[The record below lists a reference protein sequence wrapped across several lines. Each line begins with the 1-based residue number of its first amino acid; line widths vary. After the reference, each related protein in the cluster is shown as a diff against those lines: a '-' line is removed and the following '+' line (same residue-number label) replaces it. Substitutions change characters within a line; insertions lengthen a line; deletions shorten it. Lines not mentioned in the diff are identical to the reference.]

1 MPIILITAI
10 GSFSAKT
17 VINNLK
23 GKNYII
29 GTNIYPHNWIPESLL
44 VDKFYQVSPVAEGEK
59 YLNEIINICEQEHVD
74 YIIPLTDIEI
84 DLLNEKREQLPC
96 DLAVSS
102 FHTIKLL
109 RDKFKLYK
117 SVDEILKQFTDVM
130 TIPTY
135 KLAYDHV
142 KQMQYPQVWKIYN
155 GRSSEGL
162 YRIYN
167 KYNSG
172 EIYKHLCDQ
181 KILDN
186 YILQPLIEGDVVT
199 VDLVADIYGNIISL
213 PRRELLRTQ
222 NGAGLSVC
230 IYKDEQLECAVRKI
244 AIATKIIGCVNFEFI
259 YKNKKY
265 YFLECNPRFSGGIAF
280 SCAAGYDFIN
290 AHMDSIKKKKI
301 QPILHIKKGF
311 IAKQYEEIWIS

>member
-17 VINNLK
+17 VINKLK
-23 GKNYII
+23 GVHYII

-44 VDKFYQVSPVAEGEK
+44 VDKFYQVSPVADREK
-59 YLNEIINICEQEHVD
+59 YLSEIINICKQENVD
-74 YIIPLTDIEI
+74 YIVPLTDVEI

-96 DLAVSS
+96 ELAISP

-117 SVDEILKQFTDVM
+117 YVDEILDQFPNIM

-135 KLAYDHV
+135 KLTFEHI
-142 KQMQYPQVWKIYN
+142 QQIQYPQVWKIYN

-162 YRIYN
+162 YRIYD
-167 KYNSG
+167 KYNSE
-172 EIYKHLCDQ
+172 EIYRHLYNQ
-181 KILDN
+181 KSLDN
-186 YILQPLIEGDVVT
+186 YIMQPLIEGDVVT
-199 VDLVADIYGNIISL
+199 VDLVADMYGNIISL

-222 NGAGLSVC
+222 NGAGLSVR
-230 IYKDEQLECAVRKI
+230 IYKDEQLDCAVRKI
-244 AIATKIIGCVNFEFI
+244 AIETKIIGCVNFEFI
-259 YKNKKY
+259 CKNKKY

-290 AHMDSIKKKKI
+290 AHIKSIAKQKI
-301 QPILHIKKGF
+301 QPVSHIRRGF
-311 IAKQYEEIWIS
+311 IAKQYEEVWM